1 MLKKPISLRARIY
14 PCHKRRMINRALQ
27 AAEKLIALKGRGF
40 SRAITAAF
48 PMWL

>member
-1 MLKKPISLRARIY
+1 MLKKLISLRARVY
-14 PCHKRRMINRALQ
+14 PCRKRHIISRALQ

-40 SRAITAAF
+40 SRAITTTF